1 MIDEN
6 WVKFTQTGSINDYLK
21 YKENENYLKAEENAN
36 NYQGTCNKGT
46 EYRGE

>member
-6 WVKFTQTGSINDYLK
+6 WVRFTQTGNINDYLK
-21 YKENENYLKAEENAN
+21 YKENENYLKAENNAN
-36 NYQGTCNKGT
+36 NYQGTCDKRT